1 MGYNQSMNIEKE
13 IEKATRL
20 LATMMQ
26 LAGLTRQEVD
36 RRLGAGRGFTSQV
49 LTGRVELKLRHVL
62 EILKVLDF
70 APAVFFRLLFAE
82 PAEGAGA
89 QRPELLHQL
98 FQGAGGWPAAA
109 PPNEDLMRL
118 IKGAI
123 QEAFTERPTEDLA
136 RDFGARK
143 RQ

>member
-1 MGYNQSMNIEKE
+1 MNIEKE

-26 LAGLTRQEVD
+26 LAGLTRQEID

-62 EILKVLDF
+62 EILRVLDF

-82 PAEGAGA
+82 PAEGPGA

-98 FQGAGGWPAAA
+98 FQGTGSWPMTA
-109 PPNEDLMRL
+109 PPSERNEDLLRL

-123 QEAFTERPTEDLA
+123 QEAFTERPADEPA
-136 RDFGARK
+136 RDFGSRK
-143 RQ
+143 RH